1 MAQIVT
7 TELVIDGSGA
17 TAGGNVFEQAMASA
31 EQAANSGV
39 EAVSNFNAGLLAI
52 GGGAAAAVVGVKA
65 MLDYVVSANKDLAD
79 MATVAHQVGV
89 TLTEFQG
96 LQFGGAISGLST
108 DQINA
113 GLEKSASLLNDASRN
128 SNSLSKELD
137 ANGISIKNANGQ
149 LISEN
154 QLLGIA
160 ANLIKNAANPGDQ
173 LAIAQM
179 LGFTKEWIPLLEQ
192 GSAAMGSLGEE
203 AKAAGVVIDDGII
216 QRAAEF
222 DDAWRKS
229 SIELSSYMKAAFV
242 GLLPYVDDL
251 IQSVQKWVKALP
263 STADI
268 QKAVD
273 DNNKAIDKAISDST
287 GLPMEDDAIAIKFT
301 VSQSAQDSWTNLT
314 TKIGKAYDLLKWLS
328 QDENTQKLLSGYGDL
343 LSSTGGYLASGG
355 PLLNGLNVGGGASNF
370 PLKAQFVDPNS
381 VPGFAASQ
389 ITEPTYPTQDQ
400 MDAAFTKQQKAQD
413 AADDAAGDAGDRA
426 SIVASKDT
434 ANDAVDR
441 AINTLQRHTE
451 AQIADAQAIGL
462 GDAALAGFKAD
473 AAETAAVLANG
484 GKETDAQVDKFSD
497 LKDAAIAAAD
507 ALTKAK
513 VASTIQFGQGTAF
526 LSAGDVTI
534 ATQLKGI
541 YGNDIPA
548 ALASTEAAALR
559 VNAAFREVSTG
570 IENNLVSGLTDIAT
584 ASVTAS
590 QGFINMGLAVLKT
603 IEQMIIKIS
612 IVQPLMAAFQ
622 NTVNSTGIFGS
633 LFGFSGAVNANGSIS
648 GALGP
653 TSVGGAPLVGLHG
666 GGIVGSEATFSRYV
680 HPSYFDNAPKFHSG
694 GIAGDE
700 VPIIA
705 KKGEGVFTPGQM
717 AAMGGG
723 GQTVITYA
731 PNIDARG
738 ADAQAVARLA
748 AAQAQD
754 RQNFERNVQGVMAK
768 TRQNNPGT

>member
-1 MAQIVT
+1 MGQSVV

-137 ANGISIKNANGQ
+137 ANGISVKNVDGQ
-149 LISEN
+149 LISQN

-160 ANLIKNAANPGDQ
+160 ADLIKNAANPGDQ

-192 GSAAMGSLGEE
+192 GAGAMSALASE
-203 AKAAGVVIDDGII
+203 AKAAGAVISDETI
-216 QRAAEF
+216 AKATEF
-222 DDAWRKS
+222 DAAWRKS
-229 SIELSSYMKAAFV
+229 SVTFSANMKAALTDILPMLDDMITKAGQFV
-242 GLLPYVDDL
+242 SSLAAGNGASTGSGQSKFNDWADSLAISGRIDDGTASVKDLERAIEILNSHHTAVPQDL
-251 IQSVQKWVKALP
+251 IDQLEQLKVEAAAAAANLSA
-263 STADI
+263 I
-268 QKAVD
+268 
-273 DNNKAIDKAISDST
+273 NNA
-287 GLPMEDDAIAIKFT
+287 
-301 VSQSAQDSWTNLT
+301 
-314 TKIGKAYDLLKWLS
+314 
-328 QDENTQKLLSGYGDL
+328 TQ
-343 LSSTGGYLASGG
+343 A
-355 PLLNGLNVGGGASNF
+355 ANF
-370 PLKAQFVDPNS
+370 PGG
-381 VPGFAASQ
+381 VPLPGAR
-389 ITEPTYPTQDQ
+389 P
-400 MDAAFTKQQKAQD
+400 
-413 AADDAAGDAGDRA
+413 AGIGDGDGS

-441 AINTLQRHTE
+441 AINTLQRHTQ
-451 AQIADAQAIGL
+451 AQIADAQAVGL

-507 ALTKAK
+507 ALAKAK

-590 QGFINMGLAVLKT
+590 QGFTNMGLAVLKT

-633 LFGFSGAVNANGSIS
+633 LFGFSGAVNANGSIA

-680 HPSYFDNAPKFHSG
+680 HPAYFDNAPKFHTG

-723 GQTVITYA
+723 GQTVINYS

>member
-137 ANGISIKNANGQ
+137 ANGISVKNANGQ
-149 LISEN
+149 LISQN
-154 QLLGIA
+154 QLLGVA
-160 ANLIKNAANPGDQ
+160 ADLIKNAANPGDQ

-179 LGFTKEWIPLLEQ
+179 LGFTKKWIPLLEQ
-192 GSAAMGSLGEE
+192 GAGAMSALASE
-203 AKAAGVVIDDGII
+203 AKAAGAVISDETI
-216 QRAAEF
+216 AKATEF
-222 DDAWRKS
+222 DAAWRKS
-229 SIELSSYMKAAFV
+229 SVTFSANMKAALTDILPMLDDMITKAGQFV
-242 GLLPYVDDL
+242 SSLAAGNGASTGSGQSKFNDWADSLAISARVDDGTASVKDLERAIEILNSHHTAVPPEL
-251 IQSVQKWVKALP
+251 IDQLEQLKAEAAAAAASV
-263 STADI
+263 S
-268 QKAVD
+268 AV
-273 DNNKAIDKAISDST
+273 NNA
-287 GLPMEDDAIAIKFT
+287 
-301 VSQSAQDSWTNLT
+301 
-314 TKIGKAYDLLKWLS
+314 
-328 QDENTQKLLSGYGDL
+328 TQ
-343 LSSTGGYLASGG
+343 A
-355 PLLNGLNVGGGASNF
+355 ANF
-370 PLKAQFVDPNS
+370 PGG
-381 VPGFAASQ
+381 VPLPGSRPAG
-389 ITEPTYPTQDQ
+389 IG
-400 MDAAFTKQQKAQD
+400 
-413 AADDAAGDAGDRA
+413 AGDG
-426 SIVASKDT
+426 SSVVASKDT

-441 AINTLQRHTE
+441 AINQLQKHTL
-451 AQIADAQAIGL
+451 AQVADAQAVGL
-462 GDAALAGFKAD
+462 GDAALAGFKAT
-473 AAETAAVLANG
+473 AAETAAVQANQ
-484 GKETDAQVDKFSD
+484 GKETDDQKAKFAS
-497 LKDAAIAAAD
+497 LKDAASAAAG
-507 ALTKAK
+507 ALAAAK
-513 VASTIQFGQGTAF
+513 VASNIEFNTKTAF
-526 LSAGDVTI
+526 LSADDVAI

-541 YGNDIPA
+541 YGNDVPA
-548 ALASTEAAALR
+548 ALNSTYASAIRL
-559 VNAAFREVSTG
+559 NDAFKSMSSG
-570 IENNLVSGLTDIAT
+570 IENNLVTGLTDIAT
-584 ASVTAS
+584 ASVTAG
-590 QGFINMGLAVLKT
+590 QGFTNMGLAVLKT

-612 IVQPLMAAFQ
+612 IVQPLMQAFQ
-622 NTVNSTGIFGS
+622 TSVNGTGILG
-633 LFGFSGAVNANGSIS
+633 LLGLGGANPIAAGGVVPGAV
-648 GALGP
+648 GP
-653 TSVGGAPLVGLHG
+653 TSVGGGALVGLHG

-723 GQTVITYA
+723 GQTVINYS